1 MWDWK
6 HNCHDNVLAV
16 LQELFRV
23 DVELDFEG
31 VRTRGRKVVSPKVA
45 WPRGV
50 WGHAP
55 PENLLI

>member
-6 HNCHDNVLAV
+6 HNCHGNVVAV

-23 DVELDFEG
+23 DVARDFEG

-45 WPRGV
+45 WPREL
-50 WGHAP
+50 WEHAP
-55 PENLLI
+55 PEKFLI